1 MNDRPPSHPLRVVL
15 GEWQTETA
23 FHETLTAPVTLI
35 PAASVQDADIAPL
48 LGDADALLCRRFTAG
63 MAANAP
69 RLRLILTP
77 GAGTNEIDF
86 DAVPDGAAV
95 CNVYGHEHA
104 IAEYAFMTMLALN
117 RDLLNMDRRFRT
129 GDWQD
134 RANGPQRELRGTTL
148 GIVGLGRIGA
158 EVARR
163 ATVFGM
169 RVIAATRSPEST
181 RHAALGLDRVTGME
195 ALHEV
200 LAESDFVVIAVP
212 LQDDTIGLI
221 DAAALRAM
229 KPGAFLVNVAR
240 GPVID
245 EDALYEAL
253 RDRAIGG
260 AALDVWYRYPDN
272 KVSGRASTR
281 PFHELDNVIVTPHIA
296 GWTEGTF
303 RHRWEAIDDNLRRLA
318 TGEPLVNVVR
328 G

>member
-1 MNDRPPSHPLRVVL
+1 
-15 GEWQTETA
+15 
-23 FHETLTAPVTLI
+23 
-35 PAASVQDADIAPL
+35 
-48 LGDADALLCRRFTAG
+48 
-63 MAANAP
+63 
-69 RLRLILTP
+69 
-77 GAGTNEIDF
+77 
-86 DAVPDGAAV
+86 
-95 CNVYGHEHA
+95 
-104 IAEYAFMTMLALN
+104 
-117 RDLLNMDRRFRT
+117 MD
-129 GDWQD
+129 
-134 RANGPQRELRGTTL
+134 
-148 GIVGLGRIGA
+148 
-158 EVARR
+158 
-163 ATVFGM
+163 
-169 RVIAATRSPEST
+169 
-181 RHAALGLDRVTGME
+181 